1 MKNMAMQI
9 VSGNGSW
16 DGFNGS
22 TLVCQC
28 NGHRHSPDCDMT
40 SILDV
45 VGCNEDILALLN
57 YTNYTDPLDLS
68 LPSIVGGL

>member
-22 TLVCQC
+22 TLVCQR
-28 NGHRHSPDCDMT
+28 NGHRHSPDCDMA

-45 VGCNEDILALLN
+45 VGYNEDL
-57 YTNYTDPLDLS
+57 Y
-68 LPSIVGGL
+68 

>member
-1 MKNMAMQI
+1 MFHIISCCLLYRFMKNMAMQI

-22 TLVCQC
+22 TLVCQR
-28 NGHRHSPDCDMT
+28 NGHRHSPDCDMA

-45 VGCNEDILALLN
+45 VGYNEDL
-57 YTNYTDPLDLS
+57 Y
-68 LPSIVGGL
+68 